1 MLNSTKA
8 ETVRFYDDKSTYTGT
23 HAQGGPDPGRKGRG
37 TLPGAPVLVKMPLF
51 Q

>member
-1 MLNSTKA
+1 MLTSTKA

-37 TLPGAPVLVKMPLF
+37 TGLYGSQFLSDCH
-51 Q
+51 